1 MAPDT
6 VRGGDSGHDKVC
18 SVFDTS
24 LYIAIN
30 CIIRIPANNLGRVCN
45 RVLFLVL
52 PYLYSFSPLLC
63 IHEHIMVSRVIGK
76 DSRKVRT
83 FWISL
88 FSRFTAEDHLF
99 FTEQHFVKGNFK
111 GN

>member
-30 CIIRIPANNLGRVCN
+30 CIIRILANNLGRVFN

-52 PYLYSFSPLLC
+52 PYLYFFSPLLC
-63 IHEHIMVSRVIGK
+63 RHEHIMVSRVV
-76 DSRKVRT
+76 SEKVIERLGHSG
-83 FWISL
+83 FPFFQGLLLRII
-88 FSRFTAEDHLF
+88 FC
-99 FTEQHFVKGNFK
+99 FTE
-111 GN
+111 

>member
-18 SVFDTS
+18 FVFETS

-30 CIIRIPANNLGRVCN
+30 CIIRILANNLDRVFN

-52 PYLYSFSPLLC
+52 LYLYFFSPLLC
-63 IHEHIMVSRVIGK
+63 IHGHIMVSRV
-76 DSRKVRT
+76 VREEIIDRLEHSG
-83 FWISL
+83 FP
-88 FSRFTAEDHLF
+88 F
-99 FTEQHFVKGNFK
+99 FQGLLLRIIFCFIE
-111 GN
+111 